1 MQQRIIEG
9 ISRELFNTLLFCNKQ
24 SLIYK
29 CYKYS
34 FITPIEIYTR
44 PSIMKD
50 MRITKKEVTIMLK
63 KKPEKLQMFKVD
75 YSVLKKKK
83 IVNGFI
89 IIKSVEDTDKI
100 VKLAKL
106 DISTKERVFIQDVKV
121 LKFKPFSS

>member
-1 MQQRIIEG
+1 MLQ
-9 ISRELFNTLLFCNKQ
+9 
-24 SLIYK
+24 
-29 CYKYS
+29 YS

-63 KKPEKLQMFKVD
+63 NKPEKLQMFKVD
-75 YSVLKKKK
+75 YSVLKNNK
-83 IVNGFI
+83 IVNGFVL
-89 IIKSVEDTDKI
+89 IKSVKDTDKI

-121 LKFKPFSS
+121 LEFNPFSS